1 MPLRQIIMHN
11 FWLKLVSL
19 GLASLIWLGVRYQ
32 IQSDYGVNQP
42 RSSRPVFRKTVK
54 VRVSTIIKP
63 GDGRAYRVSPSDV
76 MVVLLAEESV
86 LSRVFPTDVMV
97 YVDLTDFNPRKPT
110 MELHSHARSDV
121 IIGDIQPAN
130 VTVEQISP

>member
-1 MPLRQIIMHN
+1 MHN

-97 YVDLTDFNPRKPT
+97 YVDLTDFNSRKPT

-121 IIGDIQPAN
+121 IVGDIQPAN

>member
-110 MELHSHARSDV
+110 MELRSHARSDV
-121 IIGDIQPAN
+121 IVGDIQPAN
-130 VTVEQISP
+130 VIVEQISP